1 MEYRYIGNT
10 KVSLLGYG
18 AMRLPTDADG
28 IIDREKSAALLEKAY
43 KSGVNYFDT
52 AHPYMNFQ
60 SEPFVGEVMS
70 RFPRESYCLATKM
83 SAWLLEKPEDTDRIF
98 KKQLENLRTDYIDF
112 YLLHALDSEKWK
124 KLLDFGVVEY
134 FEEKLK
140 SGVIRKLGFSFHDE
154 FDVFREIV
162 TYRKWDFCQLQLNYM
177 DMETQA
183 GEKGLRLADE
193 LGIPVVVMEPVKG
206 GTLAALPEE
215 AKRIF
220 RDTDSGRSDASWA
233 LRWIAS
239 QKNISVVLSGM
250 SNMEQVNDNLQSLG
264 EFVPTDDRENA
275 AVCAAR
281 DAIRA
286 RTKVPCT
293 GCGYCQPCPAGVKIP
308 AVFRVW
314 NNYGM
319 YGDSGDSAWRW
330 RGIKPEE
337 RPDNCMECG
346 SCESACPQKI
356 DIRDMLKAAEAELK
370 KYDEVSGK

>member
-28 IIDREKSAALLEKAY
+28 IIDREKAAALLEKAY

-140 SGVIRKLGFSFHDE
+140 SVVIRKLGFSFHDE
-154 FDVFREIV
+154 FDLCREIV

-264 EFVPTDDRENA
+264 EFVPTNDRENET
-275 AVCAAR
+275 VSAAR

-293 GCGYCQPCPAGVKIP
+293 GCGY
-308 AVFRVW
+308 
-314 NNYGM
+314 
-319 YGDSGDSAWRW
+319 
-330 RGIKPEE
+330 
-337 RPDNCMECG
+337 
-346 SCESACPQKI
+346 
-356 DIRDMLKAAEAELK
+356 
-370 KYDEVSGK
+370 